1 MTDRPAGAPSAID
14 RTIELATIP
23 WPWILAAPP
32 EGGQNRS
39 VRARSLHSWD
49 LQPREAAAVQER
61 LRERVREEALDWDGL
76 RRVAG
81 CDIASD
87 GETLIAAVVVLDAKT
102 MEIVET
108 AEARYPASFP
118 YVPGLLSFREIPVL
132 LAAFEKIRRRPD
144 ALLCDGQGRAHPRR
158 FGLACHL
165 GLVLDLP
172 SVGVAKSRLIGEA
185 EMPALRRGSATPIRH
200 QGELIGRLL
209 RSRDGVRPLYVSVGH
224 RITLDDAVRLV
235 LAMGGGFRLPEPT
248 RLADQRVRIL
258 NRQAR
263 S

>member
-1 MTDRPAGAPSAID
+1 
-14 RTIELATIP
+14 
-23 WPWILAAPP
+23 
-32 EGGQNRS
+32 
-39 VRARSLHSWD
+39 VRARNLHSWD
-49 LQPREAAAVQER
+49 LPPREAAALQER
-61 LRERVREEALDWDGL
+61 LRGRVCQEPLDWDGL

-102 MEIVET
+102 REVVET
-108 AEARYPASFP
+108 AEARRPARFP
-118 YVPGLLSFREIPVL
+118 YVPGLLSFREIPALV
-132 LAAFEKIRRRPD
+132 AAFEGIRRRPD

-165 GLVLDLP
+165 GLMLDLP
-172 SVGVAKSRLIGEA
+172 SVGVAKSRLIGDA
-185 EMPALRRGSATPIRH
+185 EVPGLRRGSATPIRH

-209 RSRDGVRPLYVSVGH
+209 RSRDGVRPLYISVGH

-248 RLADQRVRIL
+248 RLADQRVGIL
-258 NRQAR
+258 KRKGQL
-263 S
+263 